1 MQHNNAKIFFRRKDT
16 FMKSTP
22 TSHKATPT
30 IPEEEEM
37 ETIQPHPP
45 QEEEKEEEQWLKF
58 NDTLVEQFI
67 IDEFTLETEC
77 FGGSVRSNSSDPG

>member
-1 MQHNNAKIFFRRKDT
+1 
-16 FMKSTP
+16 MKAMPSLN
-22 TSHKATPT
+22 KATPT

-37 ETIQPHPP
+37 ETIQSHPL
-45 QEEEKEEEQWLKF
+45 QEEEKEEERWLRF
-58 NDTLVEQFI
+58 NDTLVERFI